1 MPADWVFSFE
11 SENDAGVANMDDRS
25 SKVWFRDERDRAI
38 AVLSDHFAQDHLD
51 VDEFERR
58 VTAAHNAQ
66 TGEELVALTRDLP
79 ATQLPVPVKQTQL
92 MVPDAQVM
100 PRQTLLAI
108 MSGTERK
115 GQWLT
120 PRKLRVWAVMGG
132 AELDFREARLP
143 AGVTEVQ
150 VFAMMGGVEIIV
162 PPGLAVDVAG
172 SAIMGGFEHLQ
183 RTPVQADPDRPLLR
197 VHGFAM
203 MGGVSI
209 ETRLPG
215 ESERDA
221 RRRRRRERKQLR
233 ARND

>member
-1 MPADWVFSFE
+1 
-11 SENDAGVANMDDRS
+11 VAQIRE
-25 SKVWFRDERDRAI
+25 ERDRAI
-38 AVLSDHFAQDHLD
+38 AVLSDHFAEDHLD

-79 ATQLPVPVKQTQL
+79 ATKLPATIPKTQL
-92 MVPDAQVM
+92 MVPETQVT

-132 AELDFREARLP
+132 AQLDFREARLP
-143 AGVTEVQ
+143 AGVTDVY
-150 VFAMMGGVEIIV
+150 VFAFMGGVEIIV

-172 SAIMGGFEHLQ
+172 SAIMGGFEHMQ
-183 RTPVQADPDRPLLR
+183 RTAVQVDPERPLLR

-209 ETRLPG
+209 ETRLLG
-215 ESERDA
+215 ESQRDA
-221 RRRRRRERKQLR
+221 RRRRRRERKELR